1 MNFIDFLEEGK
12 INNKDLEFKDNRFII
27 GDKTYFFAEKKGKYI
42 NNVLD
47 SERRPTDFRLYQFDK
62 NSAEWCIAGPCA
74 GKDGENGELPKK
86 VKDLT
91 GYRISVKDDKISFY
105 FRKLSAMEIWS
116 VCKMSTLIVSL
127 IICFA
132 ASA

>member
-62 NSAEWCIAGPCA
+62 N
-74 GKDGENGELPKK
+74 KLP
-86 VKDLT
+86 
-91 GYRISVKDDKISFY
+91 Y
-105 FRKLSAMEIWS
+105 RKLSCGMIQYILR
-116 VCKMSTLIVSL
+116 LIVK
-127 IICFA
+127 
-132 ASA
+132 